1 MMAVAVEGPPE
12 TRDSGGC
19 AGGDSE
25 AMDFGD
31 LGCILSFFFFFFSH
45 VCSDARCGGQRAF
58 DLTVGSK
65 RSGRTG
71 CDRPKF
77 SASAPDH
84 IITGLDNMIWQT

>member
-31 LGCILSFFFFFFSH
+31 LGCILSFFSFFSPMC
-45 VCSDARCGGQRAF
+45 VQMRDAGGKE
-58 DLTVGSK
+58 LS
-65 RSGRTG
+65 
-71 CDRPKF
+71 
-77 SASAPDH
+77 
-84 IITGLDNMIWQT
+84 I